1 MNNVLKIMTV
11 MVFFS
16 GCSSFQPVSVTDPA
30 DRHQAAKTQYY
41 NNLNSV
47 QVRSAEEQRHGESD
61 VATIVARVDPQ

>member
-11 MVFFS
+11 SIFFS

-41 NNLNSV
+41 ANLNRV
-47 QVRSAEEQRHGESD
+47 EVRGDDEVGSDFEE
-61 VATIVARVDPQ
+61 ATIVAGVSPQ